1 MFFNTSLFTTTI
13 VFFLTLFGAFVTAAP
28 VVNRDV
34 YVPPVI
40 YPCNGTVWKAGSTH
54 NVTWYAISCALKR
67 SQLITAK
74 GCVQPS
80 SRDHEQGGPD
90 RALKAWSLVA
100 WYAQQM
106 IPLFLILTFN
116 ALDTP
121 LAMGFD
127 IRLGH
132 QEVTLPAEIEPGT
145 DYAIV
150 RELKVLTSGHALF

>member
-1 MFFNTSLFTTTI
+1 
-13 VFFLTLFGAFVTAAP
+13 
-28 VVNRDV
+28 
-34 YVPPVI
+34 
-40 YPCNGTVWKAGSTH
+40 
-54 NVTWYAISCALKR
+54 
-67 SQLITAK
+67 
-74 GCVQPS
+74 
-80 SRDHEQGGPD
+80 
-90 RALKAWSLVA
+90 
-100 WYAQQM
+100 M

-150 RELKVLTSGHALF
+150 RELKVLVSGHALF